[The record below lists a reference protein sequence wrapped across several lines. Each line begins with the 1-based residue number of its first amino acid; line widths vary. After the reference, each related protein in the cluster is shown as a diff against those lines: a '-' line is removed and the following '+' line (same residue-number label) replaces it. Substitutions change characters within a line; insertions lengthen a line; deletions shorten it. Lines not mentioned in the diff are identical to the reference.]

1 MADGALLG
9 CPHCGKPI
17 AFAQELAGKLAACP
31 HCRGPFQM
39 PASSPASAPPT
50 PAHTSGSMQSQRRVA
65 SNLGFDPDEPPAL
78 PIRQG
83 KEPPSYASAESVSLL
98 VCICGIV
105 FSLMVGVILV
115 LNFIVPTFQ
124 LPGTRTFFTAFL
136 GSIAVLAMLVGGI
149 TVSLLLRHL
158 VQVLVDA
165 ARKRQ

>member
-17 AFAQELAGKLAACP
+17 SFAQELAGKLAACP

-39 PASSPASAPPT
+39 PASSLASTPHLSPPGPA
-50 PAHTSGSMQSQRRVA
+50 SMQSQRKVA
-65 SNLGFDPDEPPAL
+65 SNLGFDPDEPPAP

-83 KEPPSYASAESVSLL
+83 KELPSYASAESVSVL

-149 TVSLLLRHL
+149 TGSLLLRHL
-158 VQVLVDA
+158 VLVFVDA